1 MLTRA
6 SVGER
11 KLSHAQERNDFFNL
25 LRKKSLNPTGSIP
38 EPDFLGA
45 ADDLQSAS
53 SDSIPNCQ
61 PGLDCSAEN
70 GNFSTDEPD
79 RRLYAEIEESHS
91 YLDAVLDPEEEEAFL
106 RSLGWDKNAGEEA
119 LSQEEIDAFLKKVV
133 LFFIG
138 LIVFIAYLLS
148 SSRRCYFFFSL
159 ALFVFFPQEG
169 GTFFL
174 FFIGLIVCS

>member
-38 EPDFLGA
+38 EADFLGA
-45 ADDLQSAS
+45 ADDLQNAS
-53 SDSIPNCQ
+53 SDSTNE

-70 GNFSTDEPD
+70 GNFSINEPD
-79 RRLYAEIEESHS
+79 RLYAEIEESHS
-91 YLDAVLDPEEEEAFL
+91 YLDSVLDPEEEEAFL

-119 LSQEEIDAFLKKVV
+119 LSQEEIDAFLKKVLFIV
-133 LFFIG
+133 LNC
-138 LIVFIAYLLS
+138 VRSLS
-148 SSRRCYFFFSL
+148 LYC
-159 ALFVFFPQEG
+159 
-169 GTFFL
+169 FL
-174 FFIGLIVCS
+174 FAVRNTNTATTEDFHQLDFAIEVFGET

>member
-138 LIVFIAYLLS
+138 LIVFIAYLQEGAT
-148 SSRRCYFFFSL
+148 FFFSL